1 MQLKSFIYASSFIFL
16 IPAANA
22 DTLSVTV
29 GGGMWNESPSG
40 SVHKNGEPTVD
51 LNNDLF
57 FNTSKQGYFF
67 ANFEHPVPLLPNI
80 RVLYTNIDH
89 SGSGSSSFTYNGQ
102 TFKGDITSDAKVK
115 TLDMI
120 AYYEILDNVVNL
132 DLGVNIRKLDVSY
145 NFTSSGISGFPPQ
158 TASDSVSRTIPMLY
172 GLIGASP
179 WPGLTIS
186 ADISYLA
193 YSGSKIS
200 DITAKIAYTTKMHVG
215 FEAGYRRQQLILDNI
230 DNSNANISFGGAFAG
245 AYVKF

>member
-1 MQLKSFIYASSFIFL
+1 MKLKSFVYASSLVFL

-29 GGGMWNESPSG
+29 GGGLWNEAPSG
-40 SVHKNGEPTVD
+40 TIQKNGDPATVD

-57 FNTSKQGYFF
+57 FNTSNQGYFF

-89 SGSGSSSFTYNGQ
+89 SGSGSSTFTYNGQ
-102 TFKGDITSDAKVK
+102 SFTGNITSDAKIK

-120 AYYEILDNVVNL
+120 AYYQVLDNVVNL
-132 DLGVNIRKLDVSY
+132 DLGINIRKLDVSY
-145 NFTSSGISGFPPQ
+145 NFTSSAGPLSQ
-158 TASDSVSRTIPMLY
+158 TASDSVSKTIPMLY
-172 GLIGASP
+172 GLIGVSP

-186 ADISYLA
+186 ADVSYLS

-200 DITAKIAYTTKMHVG
+200 DITAKIAYTTKMHIGV
-215 FEAGYRRQQLILDNI
+215 EAGYRREQLILDNI
-230 DNSNANISFGGAFAG
+230 DNSNASITFGGAFAG